1 MLAGNKKV
9 SGHRFAR
16 TRLVVLARNLVFT
29 PVGQLEPGMLETT
42 SSTGT
47 LGNTPERTQLVVL
60 ARNSFSTKHQF
71 KHTSL
76 QKDQLCADTIVC
88 VLNKTWTR
96 SKLQKKFFLNAGRE
110 DMPHSLSAGTPLL
123 SATRSTLTLYFLK
136 NWVH

>member
-96 SKLQKKFFLNAGRE
+96 SKLQKVFLNAGRE